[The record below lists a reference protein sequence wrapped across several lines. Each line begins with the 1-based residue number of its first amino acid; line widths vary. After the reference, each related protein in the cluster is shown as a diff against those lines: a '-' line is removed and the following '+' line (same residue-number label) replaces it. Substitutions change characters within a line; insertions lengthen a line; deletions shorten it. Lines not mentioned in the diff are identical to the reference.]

1 MNHLTSR
8 SCMRVQLSQH
18 LATLDVA
25 GLWIALISLRL
36 ILGWDFFES
45 GLEKFNGDNWFA
57 DIQDQFPFPFNL
69 VPPNISWQMATWF
82 ELLGGVALVIGL
94 GTRFFSVSLLV
105 LSVVAIAS
113 VHWPQAWHTWGELAQ
128 GYVFTDKGFGNFK
141 YPLVLMGMLWTLLWM
156 GPGRL
161 SFDYVFRS
169 RCANHNAATPTTL
182 AASMT
187 HKPTV

>member
-1 MNHLTSR
+1 MNHSTSHT
-8 SCMRVQLSQH
+8 CMRTRLSQY
-18 LATLDVA
+18 LATLDAV

-69 VPPNISWQMATWF
+69 VPPNISWQMAMWF

-105 LSVVAIAS
+105 LSVVAIVS
-113 VHWPQAWHTWGELAQ
+113 VHWPQAWQTWGELAQ

-141 YPLVLMGMLWTLLWM
+141 YPVVLMGMLWTLLWM

-161 SFDYVFRS
+161 SVDYWLRS
-169 RCANHNAATPTTL
+169 RCASHSDATPTTL
-182 AASMT
+182 ADSIT

>member
-1 MNHLTSR
+1 MNQPTSNA
-8 SCMRVQLSQH
+8 CMTKRISQH
-18 LATLDVA
+18 LATLDVV

-57 DIQDQFPFPFNL
+57 DIQDQFPFPFNV

-82 ELLGGVALVIGL
+82 EVLGGVALVIGL
-94 GTRFFSVSLLV
+94 GTRFFSASLLV

-113 VHWPQAWHTWGELAQ
+113 VHWPEAWHTWGELAQ

-141 YPLVLMGMLWTLLWM
+141 YPVVLMGMLWTLLWM

-161 SFDYVFRS
+161 SVDYWLRS
-169 RCANHNAATPTTL
+169 RCASHSDATPTTL
-182 AASMT
+182 AANIS
-187 HKPTV
+187 HRPKV

>member
-1 MNHLTSR
+1 MSQNIHHV
-8 SCMRVQLSQH
+8 CMKTRLNQYLGTFDA
-18 LATLDVA
+18 L
-25 GLWIALISLRL
+25 GLWVGLLSLRL

-45 GLEKFNGDNWFA
+45 GLEKFNGENWFA

-69 VPPNISWQMATWF
+69 MPPNVSWQMATWF
-82 ELLGGVALVIGL
+82 ELVGGIALVIGL

-113 VHWPQAWHTWGELAQ
+113 VHWPEAWHTWGELAQ

-141 YPLVLMGMLWTLLWM
+141 YPVVLMGMLWTLLWM

-161 SFDYVFRS
+161 SLDDVLRR
-169 RCANHNAATPTTL
+169 RCV
-182 AASMT
+182 S
-187 HKPTV
+187 

>member
-1 MNHLTSR
+1 MNHSASHTCTKAR
-8 SCMRVQLSQH
+8 LSEH
-18 LATLDVA
+18 LATIDVL
-25 GLWIALISLRL
+25 GLWVALISLRL

-57 DIQDQFPFPFNL
+57 DIQEQFPFPFNF

-128 GYVFTDKGFGNFK
+128 GYVFTDQGFGNYK
-141 YPLVLMGMLWTLLWM
+141 YPVVLMGMLWTLLWM

-161 SFDYVFRS
+161 SLDYVLRR
-169 RCANHNAATPTTL
+169 RCASHSEATPTTL
-182 AASMT
+182 AANMT
-187 HKPTV
+187 HKPRV

>member
-1 MNHLTSR
+1 MTHAASHT
-8 SCMRVQLSQH
+8 CMRARLSQY
-18 LATLDVA
+18 LATLDVV
-25 GLWIALISLRL
+25 GLWVALISLRL

-113 VHWPQAWHTWGELAQ
+113 VHWPEAWHTWGELAQ

-141 YPLVLMGMLWTLLWM
+141 YPVVLMGMLWTLLWM

-161 SFDYVFRS
+161 SADYWLRS
-169 RCANHNAATPTTL
+169 RCASHSDATPTTL
-182 AASMT
+182 AANIT

>member
-1 MNHLTSR
+1 MNHAASHTY
-8 SCMRVQLSQH
+8 MRARLSQY
-18 LATLDVA
+18 LATLDVV
-25 GLWIALISLRL
+25 GLWVALISLRL

-82 ELLGGVALVIGL
+82 ELLGGLALVIGL

-141 YPLVLMGMLWTLLWM
+141 YPVVLMGMLWTLLWM

-161 SFDYVFRS
+161 SADYWLRS
-169 RCANHNAATPTTL
+169 RCASHSDATPTTL
-182 AASMT
+182 AANIT

>member
-1 MNHLTSR
+1 MTTRLNQYLGTFDA
-8 SCMRVQLSQH
+8 L
-18 LATLDVA
+18 
-25 GLWIALISLRL
+25 GLWLGLLSLRL

-45 GLEKFNGDNWFA
+45 GLEKFNGENWFA

-82 ELLGGVALVIGL
+82 ELLGGIALVIGL

-113 VHWPQAWHTWGELAQ
+113 VHWPEAWRTWGELAQ

-141 YPLVLMGMLWTLLWM
+141 YPVVLMGMLWTLLWM

-161 SFDYVFRS
+161 SLDYVLRS
-169 RCANHNAATPTTL
+169 RCAHHNAATPTTL
-182 AASMT
+182 AASMH

>member
-1 MNHLTSR
+1 MSHNIHHVCVKTRLNQYLGTFDA
-8 SCMRVQLSQH
+8 L
-18 LATLDVA
+18 
-25 GLWIALISLRL
+25 GLWVGLLSLRL

-45 GLEKFNGDNWFA
+45 GLEKFNGENWFA

-82 ELLGGVALVIGL
+82 ELIGGIALVIGL
-94 GTRFFSVSLLV
+94 GTRFFSVSLMV

-113 VHWPQAWHTWGELAQ
+113 VHWPEAWRTWAELAQ

-141 YPLVLMGMLWTLLWM
+141 YPVVLMGMLWTLLWM

-182 AASMT
+182 ADNMH

>member
-1 MNHLTSR
+1 MSQNIHHV
-8 SCMRVQLSQH
+8 CMKTRLNQCLGTFDA
-18 LATLDVA
+18 L
-25 GLWIALISLRL
+25 GLWVGLFSLRL

-45 GLEKFNGDNWFA
+45 GLEKFNGENWFA
-57 DIQDQFPFPFNL
+57 DIQVQFPFTFIL

-82 ELLGGVALVIGL
+82 ELLGGIALVIGL

-113 VHWPQAWHTWGELAQ
+113 VHWPEAWRTLAELAQ

-141 YPLVLMGMLWTLLWM
+141 YPVVLMGMLWTLLWM

-161 SFDYVFRS
+161 SLDDVLRR
-169 RCANHNAATPTTL
+169 RC
-182 AASMT
+182 
-187 HKPTV
+187 VR

>member
-1 MNHLTSR
+1 MNHNIHHV
-8 SCMRVQLSQH
+8 CMKTRLNQYLGTFDA
-18 LATLDVA
+18 L
-25 GLWIALISLRL
+25 GLWVGLLSLRL

-45 GLEKFNGDNWFA
+45 GLEKFNGENWFA
-57 DIQDQFPFPFNL
+57 DIQDQFPFPFNF
-69 VPPNISWQMATWF
+69 VSPNISWQMATWF

-113 VHWPQAWHTWGELAQ
+113 VHWPEVWRTWGELAQ

-141 YPLVLMGMLWTLLWM
+141 YPVVLMGMLWTLLWM

-161 SFDYVFRS
+161 SFDYVLRS
-169 RCANHNAATPTTL
+169 RCANHKAATPITL
-182 AASMT
+182 ADNMH

>member
-1 MNHLTSR
+1 MNHSASHT
-8 SCMRVQLSQH
+8 CMRARLSQY
-18 LATLDVA
+18 LATLDVV

-57 DIQDQFPFPFNL
+57 DIQDQFPFPFHL

-113 VHWPQAWHTWGELAQ
+113 VHWTQEWHTLGELAQ

-141 YPLVLMGMLWTLLWM
+141 YPVVLMGMLWTLLWM

-161 SFDYVFRS
+161 SVDYWLRS
-169 RCANHNAATPTTL
+169 RCASHSDATPTTL
-182 AASMT
+182 AVNIT

>member
-1 MNHLTSR
+1 MNHAASHP
-8 SCMRVQLSQH
+8 CMRARLSQY
-18 LATLDVA
+18 LTTLDVA
-25 GLWIALISLRL
+25 GLWVALISLRL

-45 GLEKFNGDNWFA
+45 GLEKFNGENWFS

-141 YPLVLMGMLWTLLWM
+141 YPVVLMGMLWTLLWM

-161 SFDYVFRS
+161 SADYWLRS
-169 RCANHNAATPTTL
+169 RCASHSDATPTTL
-182 AASMT
+182 AANIT

>member
-1 MNHLTSR
+1 MTHAASHT
-8 SCMRVQLSQH
+8 CMRVRLSQY
-18 LATLDVA
+18 LATLDVV
-25 GLWIALISLRL
+25 GLWVALISLRL

-57 DIQDQFPFPFNL
+57 DIQEQFPFPFNL

-161 SFDYVFRS
+161 SVDYWLRS
-169 RCANHNAATPTTL
+169 RCASHSDATPTTL
-182 AASMT
+182 AANIT

>member
-8 SCMRVQLSQH
+8 PCMRAQLSQH
-18 LATLDVA
+18 LAALDVI
-25 GLWIALISLRL
+25 GLWVALISLRL

-113 VHWPQAWHTWGELAQ
+113 VHWPQAWHTWGELVQ

-141 YPLVLMGMLWTLLWM
+141 YPVVLMGMLWTLLWM

-161 SFDYVFRS
+161 SVDYWLRS
-169 RCANHNAATPTTL
+169 RCASHSDATPTTL
-182 AASMT
+182 AANIT

>member
-1 MNHLTSR
+1 MNHSTSHT
-8 SCMRVQLSQH
+8 CMRTRLSQH
-18 LATLDVA
+18 LATLDVV
-25 GLWIALISLRL
+25 GLWVALISLRL

-45 GLEKFNGDNWFA
+45 GLEKFNGENWFA

-141 YPLVLMGMLWTLLWM
+141 YPVVLMGMLWTLLWM

-161 SFDYVFRS
+161 SVDYWLRS
-169 RCANHNAATPTTL
+169 RCASHSDATPTTL
-182 AASMT
+182 AANIT

>member
-1 MNHLTSR
+1 MNHAASHT
-8 SCMRVQLSQH
+8 CMRARLSQY
-18 LATLDVA
+18 LATLDVV

-45 GLEKFNGDNWFA
+45 GLEKFNGENWFA
-57 DIQDQFPFPFNL
+57 DIQDQFPFPCNL

-141 YPLVLMGMLWTLLWM
+141 YPVVLMGMLWTLLWM

-161 SFDYVFRS
+161 SIDYVLRR
-169 RCANHNAATPTTL
+169 RCASHSEATPTTL
-182 AASMT
+182 TVNMT

>member
-1 MNHLTSR
+1 MTHAASHT
-8 SCMRVQLSQH
+8 CMRARLSQY
-18 LATLDVA
+18 LATLDVV

-45 GLEKFNGDNWFA
+45 GLEKFDGENWFA

-113 VHWPQAWHTWGELAQ
+113 VHWPEAWHTWGELAQ

-141 YPLVLMGMLWTLLWM
+141 YPVVLMGMLWTLLWM

-161 SFDYVFRS
+161 SADYWLRS
-169 RCANHNAATPTTL
+169 RCASHSDATPTTL
-182 AASMT
+182 AANIT

>member
-1 MNHLTSR
+1 MSQNIHHV
-8 SCMRVQLSQH
+8 CMKTRLNQCLGTFDA
-18 LATLDVA
+18 L
-25 GLWIALISLRL
+25 GLWVGLFSLRL

-45 GLEKFNGDNWFA
+45 GLEKFNGENWFA

-82 ELLGGVALVIGL
+82 ELVGGIALVIGFS
-94 GTRFFSVSLLV
+94 TRFFSVSLLV

-113 VHWPQAWHTWGELAQ
+113 VHWPEAWRTLAELAQ

-141 YPLVLMGMLWTLLWM
+141 YPVVLMGMLWTLLWM

-161 SFDYVFRS
+161 SLDDVLRR
-169 RCANHNAATPTTL
+169 RCV
-182 AASMT
+182 S
-187 HKPTV
+187 

>member
-1 MNHLTSR
+1 MIHPTSHR
-8 SCMRVQLSQH
+8 CMRAQLCQH
-18 LATLDVA
+18 LATLDVV
-25 GLWIALISLRL
+25 GLWVALISLRL

-45 GLEKFNGDNWFA
+45 GLEKFNGENWFA
-57 DIQDQFPFPFNL
+57 DIQDHFPIPFHL

-82 ELLGGVALVIGL
+82 ELLGGIALVIGL

-105 LSVVAIAS
+105 LSVVASAS
-113 VHWPQAWHTWGELAQ
+113 VHWPEAWRTWGELAL

-141 YPLVLMGMLWTLLWM
+141 YPVVLMGMLWTLLWM

-161 SFDYVFRS
+161 SFDYVLRS
-169 RCANHNAATPTTL
+169 RCANHKAATPTTL
-182 AASMT
+182 ADNMH

>member
-1 MNHLTSR
+1 MNHRTSR
-8 SCMRVQLSQH
+8 PCMRAQLSQH

-36 ILGWDFFES
+36 VLGWDFFES
-45 GLEKFNGDNWFA
+45 GLEKFNGENWFA

-113 VHWPQAWHTWGELAQ
+113 VHWPEAWRTWGELAQ

-141 YPLVLMGMLWTLLWM
+141 YPVVLMGMLWTLLWM

-161 SFDYVFRS
+161 SADYWLRS
-169 RCANHNAATPTTL
+169 RCASHSDATPTTL
-182 AASMT
+182 AESIT